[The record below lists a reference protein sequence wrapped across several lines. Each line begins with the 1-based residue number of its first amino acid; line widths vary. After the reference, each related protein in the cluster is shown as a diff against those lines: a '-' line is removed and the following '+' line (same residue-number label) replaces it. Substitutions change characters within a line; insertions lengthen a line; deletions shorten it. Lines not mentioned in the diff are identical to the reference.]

1 MFKDG
6 IVTNMMVTLD
16 NSIELPALGRRLGFR
31 LLGACCPNLVKFAS
45 RLRQLNHFF
54 MYLITMRKK
63 HGGMYVVKYLK
74 SSQLAM
80 QRKLAGNPVSSLRE
94 LEPDLHLPRLATCG
108 LPRVIPGRDR
118 RAILSGSPSIIR

>member
-1 MFKDG
+1 
-6 IVTNMMVTLD
+6 MMVTLD

-54 MYLITMRKK
+54 MYLISMRKK
-63 HGGMYVVKYLK
+63 HGRMYVVKYLK

-80 QRKLAGNPVSSLRE
+80 QRKLAGTPVSSLRE
-94 LEPDLHLPRLATCG
+94 LEPELGLRRLASCG
-108 LPRVIPGRDR
+108 LPRVIPRRDR